1 MRTINI
7 VGLVLMVAVCLG
19 GELSLEDL
27 YKRADAAEHAAPPPP
42 PKVHHVEDDRWST
55 DSLLG
60 WNKQEKSDI
69 FTDMLKRHKVTEDE
83 ALGNAKASKA
93 KKMKKTKKTKKIVK
107 IKKVQKVQKVQ
118 QIQKI
123 KKAPKVQKVKKAK
136 KVIKAALVAKGR
148 AKAKKVLAVKSTAPV
163 TVASIVP
170 EHNQA
175 DMLSAHFFDGTATKP
190 HVQKQPKK
198 AVPAKSSKHE
208 SSTNA
213 LLAGMGMHVDGLS
226 SRQEHSAKL
235 HKTDL
240 SALSSD
246 LLGSA
251 QKTEKKAV
259 AAKKAAKKQA
269 AAAKAAAAKAAKQ
282 KTAKKAKEDPLH
294 MQLNDDSSTTTA
306 VPDEK
311 KLPALGSMLDFG
323 GDDQCKA
330 HSVRTAILMM
340 KRVF

>member
-1 MRTINI
+1 MGASIRAAHCSAHEVFNNMRTINI

-83 ALGNAKASKA
+83 ALGEAKASKA
-93 KKMKKTKKTKKIVK
+93 KKMKMTEK
-107 IKKVQKVQKVQ
+107 IKKVQKVQ

-123 KKAPKVQKVKKAK
+123 KKAPMVQKVKKAK
-136 KVIKAALVAKGR
+136 KAIKAALVAKGR
-148 AKAKKVLAVKSTAPV
+148 AKAKKVQAVKSVAAPV
-163 TVASIVP
+163 TVAAIVP

-175 DMLSAHFFDGTATKP
+175 DMLSAHFFGGTATKP
-190 HVQKQPKK
+190 HVQKQPEK
-198 AVPAKSSKHE
+198 AVPAKSSRHE

-213 LLAGMGMHVDGLS
+213 LLAGMGMHVDGLTN
-226 SRQEHSAKL
+226 RQQHAAKL

-269 AAAKAAAAKAAKQ
+269 AAAKAAAAKVAKQ
-282 KTAKKAKEDPLH
+282 KTAKKAKKDPLH
-294 MQLNDDSSTTTA
+294 MQLNDDSSTTTP
-306 VPDEK
+306 VPNEK
-311 KLPALGSMLDFG
+311 KLPALGSMLNF
-323 GDDQCKA
+323 GDDDDD
-330 HSVRTAILMM
+330 
-340 KRVF
+340 F